1 MCIATRRSN
10 FTITGIVVVKVHREL
25 QMERQEHMM
34 DLVAKAVLG
43 MVLLTKLKFIINR
56 IFKIN

>member
-1 MCIATRRSN
+1 
-10 FTITGIVVVKVHREL
+10 
-25 QMERQEHMM
+25 MERQEHMM